1 MEQKNDAV
9 AAHVQLARLLAA
21 SKRFPQAAKHYD
33 AALRLLEE
41 VQVAAVSDGN
51 QQSEPCGL
59 HLPLAYWK
67 ILFELAHVKV
77 QLRERADAIAMY
89 RRIVEHQPQ
98 FAEAHANLA
107 AQLMIE
113 GELERALH
121 HCSAAL
127 AIAPDFKEAHYNMN
141 VLLRR
146 ATRQDEAIAR
156 YWDLIEQAAGEQ
168 LRPNLVG
175 NQSISTIPGATDHE
189 NARIAPVKVSVVCV
203 KWGSKYGAEYV
214 NKLFSSLTRNSSSTT
229 SHPPWEDTSSSIS
242 TATEIDFVCL
252 TDDLNGVL
260 TTHANLRCVPLEPE
274 WSGWW
279 NKLQVFSPRV
289 SQLLKHDKCLF
300 VDLDTVIVGSVDELL
315 QWEIPNGKVALLKT
329 DNMVNEQRR
338 DGYNSSMMMWRNESG
353 KSPFEHVY
361 QQLHDHFGI
370 VSRFIYKFDHWLE
383 MALPDV
389 LFLEDVFP
397 ESIVEY
403 KSLDES
409 ALTPPENASIVC
421 FPLQP
426 KPHDASASWIQQH
439 WQ

>member
-107 AQLMIE
+107 GMCVCVCVCIASGGMQLHCRKLMLVLVCLSIIAQLMIE

-146 ATRQDEAIAR
+146 AARQDEAIAR

-383 MALPDV
+383 VRHFVVILSM
-389 LFLEDVFP
+389 
-397 ESIVEY
+397 
-403 KSLDES
+403 
-409 ALTPPENASIVC
+409 
-421 FPLQP
+421 
-426 KPHDASASWIQQH
+426 
-439 WQ
+439 